1 MSKLNLFLDS
11 SALFAGIASGT
22 GAARVLL
29 LLAESEHINVTISE
43 QVVAET
49 ERAIAKKVPQALN
62 DLRQAILA
70 TKARIVRDPS
80 VEEVMEDLELI
91 SHAADV
97 PIILAAMQDK
107 VDYLVTLNRKH
118 FMDDPGVAQRAG
130 IKIGTPGEAL
140 SWVRKQLSTKHVTEM
155 AMDLWESHQR
165 SLLVLGISSEWIEL
179 LIEVGVETVDE
190 LAQCDVKNLYN
201 QLKTVNEEKRK
212 VRKLPGLTQVE
223 EWVTK
228 AIRSL
233 RSMNY

>member
-11 SALFAGIASGT
+11 SALFAGIASET

-29 LLAESEHINVTISE
+29 LLAESEHINLTISE

-70 TKARIVRDPS
+70 SKTRIVRDPS
-80 VEEVMEDLELI
+80 LDEVMQHLDLI
-91 SHAADV
+91 SHSADV

-118 FMDDPGVAQRAG
+118 FMDDPGVAQRTRLR
-130 IKIGTPGEAL
+130 IGTPGEAL
-140 SWVRKQLSTKHVTEM
+140 SWVRKQLSTKHITEQ
-155 AMDLWESHQR
+155 AVDLGKSRQL
-165 SLLVLGISSEWIEL
+165 SLLVLKISPEWIAL
-179 LIEVGVETVDE
+179 LMEVGVETVDE
-190 LAQCDVKNLYN
+190 LAQCNVKNLFN
-201 QLKTVNEEKRK
+201 QLKTANEEKRI

-223 EWVTK
+223 EWVNK
-228 AIRSL
+228 AKKTRV
-233 RSMNY
+233 